1 MRKILISCIQ
11 VLVLFSCQGQENKT
25 AIQLNNENKEATT
38 KPIEKSTENKPVMNN
53 DIDLKKIAEHIELQ
67 KRVFVEDHTPEN
79 EYVATREDLDL
90 QQPLIEKTLF
100 NSGYKFPE
108 YVEFRERVKYLFG
121 VDLDKSTETI
131 ITLYGDEPLYYKDKN
146 FTDKEIKYILS
157 QTTNLTFDKY
167 KYSFAR
173 FGRNLFI
180 DKERKIITPMVFLE
194 DLIKINSIDKKEYS
208 VKQNLSI
215 VSLNKYLMYGD
226 KAGLIYLLSR
236 EKEMAHDLLLKF
248 NYDKED
254 KINKS
259 VMDSLYSKNKKFN
272 TTYEFG
278 DNLVDLIL
286 ISNYQTDNKL
296 YIREGILKTIEHITN
311 ENEGTYAISL
321 IDSTLDLLRELDK
334 SDLTKAQ
341 KGYSYKIIGYLANTC
356 DPLFRKYHL
365 SKTVKWRRGNILGA
379 YHASLGED
387 LEPWYD
393 LKNTFIENNYYN
405 LPHLEEMVAY
415 AEEFTDKETPE

>member
-1 MRKILISCIQ
+1 MRKILVSCIQ

-25 AIQLNNENKEATT
+25 AIQVNNENKETTT
-38 KPIEKSTENKPVMNN
+38 KPIEKPTENKPVMNN
-53 DIDLKKIAEHIELQ
+53 EIDLKKIAEHIELQ
-67 KRVFVEDHTPEN
+67 KRVFVADHTPEN

-90 QQPLIEKTLF
+90 QQPLIEKTLL

-108 YVEFRERVKYLFG
+108 YAEFRERVKYLFG
-121 VDLDKSTETI
+121 IDLDKSKETI
-131 ITLYGDEPLYYKDKN
+131 VTLYPLRFANLRGVAYTDE
-146 FTDKEIKYILS
+146 EIKGNVS
-157 QTTNLTFDKY
+157 KTMTFDKY
-167 KYSFAR
+167 KYTFAWD
-173 FGRNLFI
+173 GWKLFI

-236 EKEMAHDLLLKF
+236 EKEMAHDLLLNF
-248 NYDKED
+248 NFDKED

-259 VMDSLYSKNKKFN
+259 VLDSLYNRYKSDG
-272 TTYEFG
+272 YRFG
-278 DNLVDLIL
+278 QEVRNLIFVDNFKTGD
-286 ISNYQTDNKL
+286 KL

-311 ENEGTYAISL
+311 ENEGIYTIDLIS
-321 IDSTLDLLRELDK
+321 STLYLLRELDK
-334 SDLTKAQ
+334 SDLTKVQ
-341 KGYSYKIIGYLANTC
+341 KGYSYKIIGYMANTC

-365 SKTVKWRRGNILGA
+365 SKTVRWRRGNILGS
-379 YHASLGED
+379 YHASLVDD

-405 LPHLEEMVAY
+405 LPHLKEMVAY

>member
-25 AIQLNNENKEATT
+25 AIQINNENKETTT
-38 KPIEKSTENKPVMNN
+38 KPIEKPTENKPVMNN
-53 DIDLKKIAEHIELQ
+53 EIDLKKIAEHIELQ
-67 KRVFVEDHTPEN
+67 KRVFVEDHIPEN

-90 QQPLIEKTLF
+90 QQPLIEKTLL

-108 YVEFRERVKYLFG
+108 YAEFRERVKYLFG
-121 VDLDKSTETI
+121 IDLDKSKETI
-131 ITLYGDEPLYYKDKN
+131 VTLYPLRFANLRGVAYTDE
-146 FTDKEIKYILS
+146 EIKGNVS
-157 QTTNLTFDKY
+157 KTMTFDQY
-167 KYSFAR
+167 KYTFAR
-173 FGRNLFI
+173 FEWNLFI

-194 DLIKINSIDKKEYS
+194 DLIKINNIDKKEYS

-236 EKEMAHDLLLKF
+236 EKELAHDLLLNF
-248 NYDKED
+248 NFDKED

-259 VMDSLYSKNKKFN
+259 VLDSLYNRYKSMGYKFGREVRN
-272 TTYEFG
+272 LIFV
-278 DNLVDLIL
+278 DNFK
-286 ISNYQTDNKL
+286 TDDKL

-311 ENEGTYAISL
+311 ENEGTYAIEL
-321 IDSTLDLLRELDK
+321 IDSTLDLFWNLDK

-341 KGYSYKIIGYLANTC
+341 KEYRFRKIGYIANTC

-365 SKTVKWRRGNILGA
+365 SRTVRWGNGNILGA
-379 YHASLGED
+379 YHASLVDD

-405 LPHLEEMVAY
+405 LPNLKEMVDY
-415 AEEFTDKETPE
+415 AEQFSDKETPE

>member
-1 MRKILISCIQ
+1 MRKILVSCIQ

-25 AIQLNNENKEATT
+25 AIQINNGNKEATT
-38 KPIEKSTENKPVMNN
+38 KPIEKPTENKPVMNN

-67 KRVFVEDHTPEN
+67 KRVFVADHTPEN

-108 YVEFRERVKYLFG
+108 YAEFRERVKYLFG
-121 VDLDKSTETI
+121 VDLDKSKETI
-131 ITLYGDEPLYYKDKN
+131 VTLYPLRFANLRGVAYTDE
-146 FTDKEIKYILS
+146 EIKGNVS
-157 QTTNLTFDKY
+157 KTMTFDKY
-167 KYSFAR
+167 KYTFAWD
-173 FGRNLFI
+173 GWNLFI

-194 DLIKINSIDKKEYS
+194 DLIKINNIDKKEYS

-236 EKEMAHDLLLKF
+236 EKEMAHDLLLNF

-259 VMDSLYSKNKKFN
+259 VLDSLYNRCNPRS
-272 TTYEFG
+272 YEFG
-278 DNLVDLIL
+278 QEVRSLIFVDNFK
-286 ISNYQTDNKL
+286 TDDKL

-311 ENEGTYAISL
+311 ENEGTYAIEL
-321 IDSTLDLLRELDK
+321 IDSTLYLLRELDK

-341 KGYSYKIIGYLANTC
+341 KGYSYKKIGYLANTC

-365 SKTVKWRRGNILGA
+365 SRTVRWGRGNILGA
-379 YHASLGED
+379 YHASLED

-405 LPHLEEMVAY
+405 LPHLEEMVDY
-415 AEEFTDKETPE
+415 AEQFSDKETPE

>member
-38 KPIEKSTENKPVMNN
+38 KPIEKPTENKPVMNN
-53 DIDLKKIAEHIELQ
+53 EIDLKKIAEHIELQ
-67 KRVFVEDHTPEN
+67 KRVFVEDHIPEN

-90 QQPLIEKTLF
+90 QQPLIEKTLL

-108 YVEFRERVKYLFG
+108 YAEFRERVKYLFG
-121 VDLDKSTETI
+121 IDLDKSKETI
-131 ITLYGDEPLYYKDKN
+131 VTLYPLRFANLRGVAYTDE
-146 FTDKEIKYILS
+146 EIKGNVS
-157 QTTNLTFDKY
+157 KTMTFDQY
-167 KYSFAR
+167 KYTFAR
-173 FGRNLFI
+173 FEWNLFI

-194 DLIKINSIDKKEYS
+194 DLIKINNIDKKEYS
-208 VKQNLSI
+208 VKQNLKVI
-215 VSLNKYLMYGD
+215 TLNKYLMYGD
-226 KAGLIYLLSR
+226 KAGLTYLLSR
-236 EKEMAHDLLLKF
+236 EKELAHDLLLNF
-248 NYDKED
+248 NFDKED

-259 VMDSLYSKNKKFN
+259 VLDSLYNRYKSMGYKFGREV
-272 TTYEFG
+272 TKLIFV
-278 DNLVDLIL
+278 DNFK
-286 ISNYQTDNKL
+286 TDDKL

-311 ENEGTYAISL
+311 ENEGTYAIEL
-321 IDSTLDLLRELDK
+321 IDSTLYLLRELDK

-341 KGYSYKIIGYLANTC
+341 KGYSYKKIGYLANTC

-365 SKTVKWRRGNILGA
+365 SRTVRWGNGNILGA
-379 YHASLGED
+379 YHASLIDD

-405 LPHLEEMVAY
+405 LPNLKEMVDY
-415 AEEFTDKETPE
+415 AEQFSDKETPE

>member
-25 AIQLNNENKEATT
+25 AIQLNNENKETPT
-38 KPIEKSTENKPVMNN
+38 KPIEKPTENKPVMNN
-53 DIDLKKIAEHIELQ
+53 EIDLKKIAEHIELQ
-67 KRVFVEDHTPEN
+67 KRVFVEDHTPDN
-79 EYVATREDLDL
+79 EYIATREDLDL

-108 YVEFRERVKYLFG
+108 YAEFRERVKYLFG
-121 VDLDKSTETI
+121 IDLDKSKETI
-131 ITLYGDEPLYYKDKN
+131 VTLYPLRFANLRGVAYTDEEMKGNVSK
-146 FTDKEIKYILS
+146 S
-157 QTTNLTFDKY
+157 MTFDQY
-167 KYSFAR
+167 KYTFAR
-173 FGRNLFI
+173 FEWNLFI

-236 EKEMAHDLLLKF
+236 EKEMAHDLLLNF
-248 NYDKED
+248 NFDKED

-259 VMDSLYSKNKKFN
+259 VLDSLYNRYKSDG
-272 TTYEFG
+272 YRFG
-278 DNLVDLIL
+278 QEVRNLIFVDNFKTGD
-286 ISNYQTDNKL
+286 KL

-311 ENEGTYAISL
+311 ENEGIYTIDLIS
-321 IDSTLDLLRELDK
+321 STLYLLRELDK
-334 SDLTKAQ
+334 SDLTKVQ
-341 KGYSYKIIGYLANTC
+341 KGYSYKIIGYMANTC

-365 SKTVKWRRGNILGA
+365 SKTVRWRRGNILGS
-379 YHASLGED
+379 YHASLVDD

-405 LPHLEEMVAY
+405 LPHLKEMVAY

>member
-38 KPIEKSTENKPVMNN
+38 KPIEKPTENKPVMNN
-53 DIDLKKIAEHIELQ
+53 EIDLKKIAEHIELQ
-67 KRVFVEDHTPEN
+67 KRVFVEDHTPDN
-79 EYVATREDLDL
+79 EYIATREDLDL

-108 YVEFRERVKYLFG
+108 YAEFRERVKYLFG
-121 VDLDKSTETI
+121 IDLDKSKETI
-131 ITLYGDEPLYYKDKN
+131 VTLYPLRFANLRGVAYTDE
-146 FTDKEIKYILS
+146 EIKGNVS
-157 QTTNLTFDKY
+157 KSMTFDQY
-167 KYSFAR
+167 KYTFAR
-173 FGRNLFI
+173 FEWNLFI

-236 EKEMAHDLLLKF
+236 EKEMAHDLLLNF
-248 NYDKED
+248 NFDKED

-259 VMDSLYSKNKKFN
+259 VLDSLYNRYKSDG
-272 TTYEFG
+272 YRFG
-278 DNLVDLIL
+278 QEVRNLIFVDNFKTGD
-286 ISNYQTDNKL
+286 KL

-311 ENEGTYAISL
+311 ENEGIYTINLIS
-321 IDSTLDLLRELDK
+321 STLYLLRELDK
-334 SDLTKAQ
+334 SDLTKVQ
-341 KGYSYKIIGYLANTC
+341 KGYSYKIIGYMANTC

-365 SKTVKWRRGNILGA
+365 SKTVRWRRGNILGS
-379 YHASLGED
+379 YHASLVDD

-405 LPHLEEMVAY
+405 LPHLKEMVAY

>member
-1 MRKILISCIQ
+1 MRKILVSCIP
-11 VLVLFSCQGQENKT
+11 VLVLFSCQGQENK
-25 AIQLNNENKEATT
+25 EAPT
-38 KPIEKSTENKPVMNN
+38 KPIEKPTENKPVMNN
-53 DIDLKKIAEHIELQ
+53 EIDLKKIAEHIELQ
-67 KRVFVEDHTPEN
+67 KRVFVADHTPEN

-108 YVEFRERVKYLFG
+108 YAEFRERVKYLFG
-121 VDLDKSTETI
+121 IDLDKSKETI
-131 ITLYGDEPLYYKDKN
+131 VTLYPLRFANLRGVAYTDE
-146 FTDKEIKYILS
+146 EIKGNVS
-157 QTTNLTFDKY
+157 KTMTFDKY
-167 KYSFAR
+167 KYTFAWD
-173 FGRNLFI
+173 GWNLFI

-194 DLIKINSIDKKEYS
+194 DLIKINNIDKKEYS

-236 EKEMAHDLLLKF
+236 EKEMAHDLLLNF

-259 VMDSLYSKNKKFN
+259 VLDSLYNRCNPRS
-272 TTYEFG
+272 YEFG
-278 DNLVDLIL
+278 QEVRSLIFVDNFK
-286 ISNYQTDNKL
+286 TDDKL

-311 ENEGTYAISL
+311 ENEGTYAIEL
-321 IDSTLDLLRELDK
+321 IDSTLYLLRELDK

-341 KGYSYKIIGYLANTC
+341 KGYSYKKIGYIANIC

-365 SKTVKWRRGNILGA
+365 SRTVRWGRGNILGA
-379 YHASLGED
+379 YHASLED

-405 LPHLEEMVAY
+405 LPHLEEMVDY
-415 AEEFTDKETPE
+415 AEQFSDKETPE

>member
-25 AIQLNNENKEATT
+25 AIQVNNENKEATT
-38 KPIEKSTENKPVMNN
+38 KPIEKPTENKPVMNN
-53 DIDLKKIAEHIELQ
+53 EIDLKKIAEHIELQ
-67 KRVFVEDHTPEN
+67 KRVFVADHTPEN

-90 QQPLIEKTLF
+90 QQPLIEKTLL

-108 YVEFRERVKYLFG
+108 YAEFRERVKYLFG
-121 VDLDKSTETI
+121 IDLDKSKETI
-131 ITLYGDEPLYYKDKN
+131 VTLYPLRFANHRGVAY
-146 FTDKEIKYILS
+146 TDKEIKYILS
-157 QTTNLTFDKY
+157 QTTNLTFDEY
-167 KYSFAR
+167 KYTFAWD
-173 FGRNLFI
+173 GWKLFI

-194 DLIKINSIDKKEYS
+194 DLIKINNIDKKEYS
-208 VKQNLSI
+208 VKQNLKVI
-215 VSLNKYLMYGD
+215 TLNKYLMYGD
-226 KAGLIYLLSR
+226 KAGLTYLLSK
-236 EKEMAHDLLLKF
+236 EKELAHDLLLNF
-248 NYDKED
+248 NFDKED

-259 VMDSLYSKNKKFN
+259 VLDSLYYRYKSDG
-272 TTYEFG
+272 YRFG
-278 DNLVDLIL
+278 QEVRSLIFVDNFK
-286 ISNYQTDNKL
+286 TDDKL

-311 ENEGTYAISL
+311 ENEGIYTIDLIS
-321 IDSTLDLLRELDK
+321 STLYLLRELDK

-341 KGYSYKIIGYLANTC
+341 KGYSYKIIGYMANTC

-365 SKTVKWRRGNILGA
+365 SKTVRWRRGNILGS
-379 YHASLGED
+379 YHASLVDD

-405 LPHLEEMVAY
+405 LPNLKEMVDY

>member
-1 MRKILISCIQ
+1 MRKILVSCIQ
-11 VLVLFSCQGQENKT
+11 VLVLFSCQGQENKS
-25 AIQLNNENKEATT
+25 AIQLNNENKETTT
-38 KPIEKSTENKPVMNN
+38 KPIEKPTENKPVMNN

-67 KRVFVEDHTPEN
+67 KRVFVADHTPEN

-108 YVEFRERVKYLFG
+108 YAEFRERVKYLFG
-121 VDLDKSTETI
+121 VDLDKSKETI
-131 ITLYGDEPLYYKDKN
+131 VTLYPLRFANLRGIAYTDE
-146 FTDKEIKYILS
+146 EIKGNVS
-157 QTTNLTFDKY
+157 KTMTFDKY
-167 KYSFAR
+167 KYTFAWD
-173 FGRNLFI
+173 GWNLFI

-194 DLIKINSIDKKEYS
+194 DLIKINNIDKKEYS

-236 EKEMAHDLLLKF
+236 EKEMAHDLLLNF

-259 VMDSLYSKNKKFN
+259 VLDSLYNRCNPRS
-272 TTYEFG
+272 YEFG
-278 DNLVDLIL
+278 QEVRSLIFVDNFK
-286 ISNYQTDNKL
+286 TDDKL

-311 ENEGTYAISL
+311 ENEGTYAIEL
-321 IDSTLDLLRELDK
+321 IDSTLYLLRELDK

-341 KGYSYKIIGYLANTC
+341 KGYSYKKIGYLANTC

-365 SKTVKWRRGNILGA
+365 SRTVRWGRGNILGA
-379 YHASLGED
+379 YHASLED

-405 LPHLEEMVAY
+405 LPHLEEMVDY
-415 AEEFTDKETPE
+415 AEQFSDKETPE

>member
-1 MRKILISCIQ
+1 MRKILVSCIQ

-38 KPIEKSTENKPVMNN
+38 KPIEKPTENKPVMNN
-53 DIDLKKIAEHIELQ
+53 EIDLKKIAEHIELQ
-67 KRVFVEDHTPEN
+67 KRVFVADHTPDN

-108 YVEFRERVKYLFG
+108 YAEFRERVKYLFG
-121 VDLDKSTETI
+121 IDLDKSKETI
-131 ITLYGDEPLYYKDKN
+131 VTLYPLRFANLRGVAYTDEEMKGNVSK
-146 FTDKEIKYILS
+146 TM
-157 QTTNLTFDKY
+157 TFDKY
-167 KYSFAR
+167 KYTFAWD
-173 FGRNLFI
+173 GWKLFI

-194 DLIKINSIDKKEYS
+194 DLIKINNIDKKEYS
-208 VKQNLSI
+208 VKQNLKVI
-215 VSLNKYLMYGD
+215 TLNKYLMYGD
-226 KAGLIYLLSR
+226 KAGLTYLLSK
-236 EKEMAHDLLLKF
+236 EKELAHDLLLNF
-248 NYDKED
+248 NFDKED

-259 VMDSLYSKNKKFN
+259 VLDSLYNRYKSDG
-272 TTYEFG
+272 YRFG
-278 DNLVDLIL
+278 QEVRSLIFVDNFK
-286 ISNYQTDNKL
+286 TDDKL

-311 ENEGTYAISL
+311 ENEGTYAIEL
-321 IDSTLDLLRELDK
+321 IDSTLYLLRELDK

-341 KGYSYKIIGYLANTC
+341 KGYSYKKIGYLANTC

-365 SKTVKWRRGNILGA
+365 SRTVRWGNGNILGA
-379 YHASLGED
+379 YHASLIDD

-415 AEEFTDKETPE
+415 AEQFSDKETPE

>member
-1 MRKILISCIQ
+1 MRKILVSCIQ
-11 VLVLFSCQGQENKT
+11 VLVLFSCQGQENKS
-25 AIQLNNENKEATT
+25 AIQLNNENKETTT
-38 KPIEKSTENKPVMNN
+38 KPIEKPTENKPVMNN

-67 KRVFVEDHTPEN
+67 KRVFVADHTPEN

-108 YVEFRERVKYLFG
+108 YAEFRERVKYLFG
-121 VDLDKSTETI
+121 VDLDKSKETI
-131 ITLYGDEPLYYKDKN
+131 VTLYPLRFANLRGVAYTDE
-146 FTDKEIKYILS
+146 EIKGNVS
-157 QTTNLTFDKY
+157 KTMTFDKY
-167 KYSFAR
+167 KYTFAWD
-173 FGRNLFI
+173 GWNLFI

-194 DLIKINSIDKKEYS
+194 DLIKINNIDKKEYS

-236 EKEMAHDLLLKF
+236 EKEMAHDLLLNF
-248 NYDKED
+248 NFDKED

-259 VMDSLYSKNKKFN
+259 VLDSLYNRCNPRS
-272 TTYEFG
+272 YEFG
-278 DNLVDLIL
+278 QEVRSLIFVDNFK
-286 ISNYQTDNKL
+286 TDDKL

-311 ENEGTYAISL
+311 ENEGTYAIEL
-321 IDSTLDLLRELDK
+321 IDSTLNLLRELDK

-341 KGYSYKIIGYLANTC
+341 KGYSYKKIGYIANTC

-365 SKTVKWRRGNILGA
+365 SRTVRWGRGNILGA
-379 YHASLGED
+379 YHASLED

-405 LPHLEEMVAY
+405 LPHLEEMVDY
-415 AEEFTDKETPE
+415 AEQFSDKETPE

>member
-1 MRKILISCIQ
+1 MRKILVSCIQ
-11 VLVLFSCQGQENKT
+11 VLVLLSCQGQENKT
-25 AIQLNNENKEATT
+25 AIQLNNGNKEATT

-53 DIDLKKIAEHIELQ
+53 EIDLKKIAEHIELQ

-90 QQPLIEKTLF
+90 QQPLIEKTLL

-108 YVEFRERVKYLFG
+108 YAEFRERVKYLFG
-121 VDLDKSTETI
+121 IDLDKSKETI
-131 ITLYGDEPLYYKDKN
+131 VTLYPLRFANLRGVAYTDE
-146 FTDKEIKYILS
+146 EIKGNVS
-157 QTTNLTFDKY
+157 KTMTFDKY
-167 KYSFAR
+167 KYTFAWD
-173 FGRNLFI
+173 GWNLFI

-208 VKQNLSI
+208 VKQNLKVI
-215 VSLNKYLMYGD
+215 TLNKYLMYGD
-226 KAGLIYLLSR
+226 KAGLTYLLSK
-236 EKEMAHDLLLKF
+236 EKELAHDLLLNF
-248 NYDKED
+248 NFDKED

-259 VMDSLYSKNKKFN
+259 VLDSLYYRYKSDG
-272 TTYEFG
+272 YRFG
-278 DNLVDLIL
+278 QEVRSLIFVDNFK
-286 ISNYQTDNKL
+286 TDDKL

-311 ENEGTYAISL
+311 ENEGTYAINL
-321 IDSTLDLLRELDK
+321 IDSTLYLLRELDK

-341 KGYSYKIIGYLANTC
+341 KGYSYKKIGYLANTC

-365 SKTVKWRRGNILGA
+365 SRTVRWGNGNILGA
-379 YHASLGED
+379 YHASLIDD

-405 LPHLEEMVAY
+405 LPHLEEMVDY
-415 AEEFTDKETPE
+415 AEQFSDKETPE

>member
-1 MRKILISCIQ
+1 MRKILVSCIQ

-25 AIQLNNENKEATT
+25 AIQLNNGNKEATT

-53 DIDLKKIAEHIELQ
+53 EIDLKKIAEHIELQ

-90 QQPLIEKTLF
+90 QQPLIEKTLL

-108 YVEFRERVKYLFG
+108 YAEFRERVKYLFG
-121 VDLDKSTETI
+121 IDLDKSKETI
-131 ITLYGDEPLYYKDKN
+131 VTLYPLRFANLRGVAYTDE
-146 FTDKEIKYILS
+146 EIKGNVS
-157 QTTNLTFDKY
+157 KTMTFDQY
-167 KYSFAR
+167 KYTFAYYEW
-173 FGRNLFI
+173 NLFI

-194 DLIKINSIDKKEYS
+194 DLIKINSIDKKEYAI
-208 VKQNLSI
+208 KQNLKVI
-215 VSLNKYLMYGD
+215 TLNKYLMYGD

-321 IDSTLDLLRELDK
+321 IDSTLDLLWSLDK

-341 KGYSYKIIGYLANTC
+341 KGYSYKKIGYLANTC

-365 SKTVKWRRGNILGA
+365 SRTVRWGNGNILGA

>member
-1 MRKILISCIQ
+1 MRKILVLCIQ

-38 KPIEKSTENKPVMNN
+38 KPIEKPTENKPVMNN
-53 DIDLKKIAEHIELQ
+53 EIDLKKIAEHIELQ
-67 KRVFVEDHTPEN
+67 KRVFVEDHTPDN

-90 QQPLIEKTLF
+90 QQPLIEKTLL

-108 YVEFRERVKYLFG
+108 YAEFRERVKYLFG
-121 VDLDKSTETI
+121 IDLDKSKETI
-131 ITLYGDEPLYYKDKN
+131 VALYGDEPLYHKDKG

-167 KYSFAR
+167 KYTFAWD
-173 FGRNLFI
+173 GWNLFI

-194 DLIKINSIDKKEYS
+194 DLIKINNIDKKEYAI
-208 VKQNLSI
+208 KQNLKVI
-215 VSLNKYLMYGD
+215 TLNKYLMYGD
-226 KAGLIYLLSR
+226 KAGLTYLLSR
-236 EKEMAHDLLLKF
+236 ENELAHDLLLNF
-248 NYDKED
+248 NFDKED

-259 VMDSLYSKNKKFN
+259 VLDSLYNRCNPRS
-272 TTYEFG
+272 YEFG
-278 DNLVDLIL
+278 REVTKLIFIDND
-286 ISNYQTDNKL
+286 QTDNKL

-311 ENEGTYAISL
+311 ENEGTYAIEL
-321 IDSTLDLLRELDK
+321 IDSTLDLFWSLDK

-341 KGYSYKIIGYLANTC
+341 KEYRFKKIGYLANTC

-365 SKTVKWRRGNILGA
+365 SRTVRWGNGNILGA
-379 YHASLGED
+379 YHASLIDD

-405 LPHLEEMVAY
+405 LPNLKEMVDY
-415 AEEFTDKETPE
+415 AEQFSDKETPE

>member
-1 MRKILISCIQ
+1 MRKILVSCIQ

-25 AIQLNNENKEATT
+25 AIQINNENKETTT
-38 KPIEKSTENKPVMNN
+38 KPIEKPTENKPVMNN
-53 DIDLKKIAEHIELQ
+53 EIDLKKIAEHIELQ
-67 KRVFVEDHTPEN
+67 KRVFVMDHIPDN

-90 QQPLIEKTLF
+90 QQPLIEKMPL

-108 YVEFRERVKYLFG
+108 YAEFKERVKYLFG
-121 VDLDKSTETI
+121 IDLDKSKETI
-131 ITLYGDEPLYYKDKN
+131 VTLYPLRFANHRGVAYTDE
-146 FTDKEIKYILS
+146 EIKGNVS
-157 QTTNLTFDKY
+157 KTMTFDQY
-167 KYSFAR
+167 KYTFAYYEW
-173 FGRNLFI
+173 NLFI

-194 DLIKINSIDKKEYS
+194 DLIKINSIDKKEYAI
-208 VKQNLSI
+208 KQNLKVI
-215 VSLNKYLMYGD
+215 TLNKYLMYGD

-236 EKEMAHDLLLKF
+236 EKELAHDLLLNF

-259 VMDSLYSKNKKFN
+259 VLDSLYNRYKSMGYKFGREVRN
-272 TTYEFG
+272 LIFV
-278 DNLVDLIL
+278 DNFK
-286 ISNYQTDNKL
+286 TDDKL

-311 ENEGTYAISL
+311 ENEGTYAINL
-321 IDSTLDLLRELDK
+321 IDSTLNLLRELDK

-341 KGYSYKIIGYLANTC
+341 KGYSYKKIGYIANTC

-365 SKTVKWRRGNILGA
+365 SRTVRWGRGNILGA
-379 YHASLGED
+379 YHASLVDD

-405 LPHLEEMVAY
+405 LPHLEEMVDY

>member
-25 AIQLNNENKEATT
+25 AIQLNNGNKEATT

-53 DIDLKKIAEHIELQ
+53 EIDLKKIAEHIELQ

-90 QQPLIEKTLF
+90 QQPLIEKTLL

-108 YVEFRERVKYLFG
+108 YAEFRERVKYLFG
-121 VDLDKSTETI
+121 IDLDKSKETI
-131 ITLYGDEPLYYKDKN
+131 VTLYPLRFANLRGVAYTDE
-146 FTDKEIKYILS
+146 EIKGNVS
-157 QTTNLTFDKY
+157 KTMTFDQY
-167 KYSFAR
+167 KYTFAYYEW
-173 FGRNLFI
+173 NLFI

-194 DLIKINSIDKKEYS
+194 DLIKINSIDKKEYAI
-208 VKQNLSI
+208 KQNLKVI
-215 VSLNKYLMYGD
+215 TLNKYLMYGD

-236 EKEMAHDLLLKF
+236 EKEMAHDLLLNF
-248 NYDKED
+248 NFDKED

-259 VMDSLYSKNKKFN
+259 VLDSLYNEYKSEG
-272 TTYEFG
+272 YRFG
-278 DNLVDLIL
+278 QEVRSLIFVDNFK
-286 ISNYQTDNKL
+286 TDDKL

-311 ENEGTYAISL
+311 ENEGTYAINL
-321 IDSTLDLLRELDK
+321 IDSTLNLLRELDK

-341 KGYSYKIIGYLANTC
+341 KGYSYKKIGYIANTC

-365 SKTVKWRRGNILGA
+365 SKTVRWGRGNILGA
-379 YHASLGED
+379 YHASLIDD

-405 LPHLEEMVAY
+405 LPNLKEMVDY
-415 AEEFTDKETPE
+415 AEQFSDKETPE

>member
-1 MRKILISCIQ
+1 MRKILVSCIQ

-38 KPIEKSTENKPVMNN
+38 KPIEKPTENKPVMNN
-53 DIDLKKIAEHIELQ
+53 EIDLKKIAEHIELQ
-67 KRVFVEDHTPEN
+67 KRVFVADHTPDN
-79 EYVATREDLDL
+79 EYIATREDLNL

-108 YVEFRERVKYLFG
+108 YAEFRERVKYLFG
-121 VDLDKSTETI
+121 IDLDKSKETI
-131 ITLYGDEPLYYKDKN
+131 VTLYPLRFANLRGVAYTDE
-146 FTDKEIKYILS
+146 EIKGNVS
-157 QTTNLTFDKY
+157 KSMTFDKY
-167 KYSFAR
+167 KYTFAWD
-173 FGRNLFI
+173 GWKLFI
-180 DKERKIITPMVFLE
+180 DKERKIITPMVFLD
-194 DLIKINSIDKKEYS
+194 DLIKINNIDKKEYS
-208 VKQNLSI
+208 VKQNLKVI
-215 VSLNKYLMYGD
+215 TLNKYLMYGD
-226 KAGLIYLLSR
+226 KAGLTYLLSR
-236 EKEMAHDLLLKF
+236 EKELAHDLLLNF
-248 NYDKED
+248 NFDKED

-321 IDSTLDLLRELDK
+321 IDSTLDLLWSLDK

-341 KGYSYKIIGYLANTC
+341 KGYSYKIIGYIANTC

-365 SKTVKWRRGNILGA
+365 SRTVRWGNGNILGA
-379 YHASLGED
+379 YHASLED

-405 LPHLEEMVAY
+405 LPNLKEMVDY
-415 AEEFTDKETPE
+415 AEQFSDKETPE

>member
-1 MRKILISCIQ
+1 MRKILVSCIQ

-25 AIQLNNENKEATT
+25 AIQINNENKETTT
-38 KPIEKSTENKPVMNN
+38 KPIEKPTENKPVMNN
-53 DIDLKKIAEHIELQ
+53 EIDLKKIAEHIELQ
-67 KRVFVEDHTPEN
+67 KRVFVMDHIPDN

-90 QQPLIEKTLF
+90 QQPLIEKMLL

-108 YVEFRERVKYLFG
+108 YAEFKERVKYLFG
-121 VDLDKSTETI
+121 IDLDKSKETI
-131 ITLYGDEPLYYKDKN
+131 VTLYPLRFANHRGVAYTDE
-146 FTDKEIKYILS
+146 EIKGNVS
-157 QTTNLTFDKY
+157 KTMTFDQY
-167 KYSFAR
+167 KYTFAYYEW
-173 FGRNLFI
+173 NLFI

-194 DLIKINSIDKKEYS
+194 DLIKINSIDKKEYAI
-208 VKQNLSI
+208 KQNLKVI
-215 VSLNKYLMYGD
+215 TLNKYLMYGD

-236 EKEMAHDLLLKF
+236 EKELAHDLLLNF

-259 VMDSLYSKNKKFN
+259 VLDSLYNRYKSMGYKFGREVRN
-272 TTYEFG
+272 LIFV
-278 DNLVDLIL
+278 DNFK
-286 ISNYQTDNKL
+286 TDDKL

-311 ENEGTYAISL
+311 ENEGTYAINL
-321 IDSTLDLLRELDK
+321 IDSTLNLLRELDK

-341 KGYSYKIIGYLANTC
+341 KGYSYKKIGYIANTC

-365 SKTVKWRRGNILGA
+365 SRTVRWGRGNILGA
-379 YHASLGED
+379 YHASLVDD

-405 LPHLEEMVAY
+405 LPHLEEMVDY

>member
-1 MRKILISCIQ
+1 MRKILVSCIP

-25 AIQLNNENKEATT
+25 TIQLNNENKEAPT
-38 KPIEKSTENKPVMNN
+38 KPIEKPTENKPVMNN
-53 DIDLKKIAEHIELQ
+53 EIDLKKIAEHIELQ
-67 KRVFVEDHTPEN
+67 KRVFVADHTPEN

-108 YVEFRERVKYLFG
+108 YAEFRERVKYLFG
-121 VDLDKSTETI
+121 IDLDKSKETI
-131 ITLYGDEPLYYKDKN
+131 VTLYPLRFANLRGVAYTDE
-146 FTDKEIKYILS
+146 EIKGNVS
-157 QTTNLTFDKY
+157 KSMTFDKY
-167 KYSFAR
+167 KYTFAWD
-173 FGRNLFI
+173 GWKLFI
-180 DKERKIITPMVFLE
+180 DKERKIIAPMVFLE

-208 VKQNLSI
+208 VKQNLKVI
-215 VSLNKYLMYGD
+215 TLNKYLMYGD
-226 KAGLIYLLSR
+226 KAGLTYLLSR
-236 EKEMAHDLLLKF
+236 ENELAHDLLLNF
-248 NYDKED
+248 NFDKED